1 MATAIHAVT
10 VYCSSSKR
18 VAAQYLDAAR
28 ELGGAIARQKWI
40 LVYGGNNIGCMGIM
54 ADAARA
60 ASGNVIGITP
70 QLMVDKGIGDQK
82 CDELIV
88 TEGMRERKRLMEE
101 RGDAFLVLPGGIGT
115 LEEVFEILVGKSLGY
130 HHKPIVLVNVENF
143 FGPLLTMLEHGVKEG
158 FIKERVKE
166 LIFVAANV
174 AEAMEYLKNHST
186 SVPPAGE
193 GRVEGIPSAIE

>member
-1 MATAIHAVT
+1 MVNTIHALT
-10 VYCSSSKR
+10 VYCASSKR
-18 VAAQYLDAAR
+18 VAPHYIDAAR
-28 ELGGAIARQKWI
+28 ELGDAIARQKWI

-60 ASGNVIGITP
+60 AGGKVVGITP

-101 RGDAFLVLPGGIGT
+101 RGDAFVVLPGGIGT

-130 HHKPIVLVNVENF
+130 HHKPIVLVNVGNF

-166 LIFVAANV
+166 LIFVAPNV
-174 AEAMEYLKNHST
+174 SVAMEHLRKHGTNEK
-186 SVPPAGE
+186 PASE
-193 GRVEGIPSAIE
+193 GRIDGIPSAIE